1 MSKWLKIVLI
11 IVLVIAVIVLI
22 GPFLVPVPELEGLQ
36 SAQALASENS
46 QFTTIPF
53 PGTDG
58 IDIHYI
64 EGGNGGTSFV
74 LLHGFSSNVYTWDN
88 VFDFFAENG
97 ATTAYDRPPFGL
109 SERLLRSD
117 WDPAGDNPYTTA
129 AAVEQL
135 MAFMTDQGIDDAV
148 LVGNS
153 AGGLIALQAAQT
165 YPDRVQG
172 LILAD
177 PAIYTTGAP
186 AFLSSI
192 ADTPQLRRL
201 GPLVARVF
209 ATNESLL
216 DLAYHDPSAVS
227 AETLQNAAI
236 GTQVEDWDEAFWQFT
251 AAATNADNVVE
262 QIPMTTIP
270 TLVITGDDDR
280 IVPTEDSVRLASELP
295 NAELAIMEACG
306 HVPQDECPD
315 QFIEAVDTWLAQQS
329 FGMGR

>member
-11 IVLVIAVIVLI
+11 VILVVAAIVLI

-36 SAQALASENS
+36 PTQSLAAENS

-64 EGGNGGTSFV
+64 EGGNGGTRFV
-74 LLHGFSSNVYTWDN
+74 LLHGFSSNVYTWDK
-88 VFDFFAENG
+88 VFDTFADYG

-109 SERLLRSD
+109 SERLLRGD
-117 WDPAGDNPYTTA
+117 WDADGDNPYTTA

-135 MAFMTDQGIDDAV
+135 MAFMSDQGIDDAV

-192 ADTPQLRRL
+192 ADTPQLRRI
-201 GPLVARVF
+201 GPLVARAF

-216 DLAYHDPSAVS
+216 DMAYHDPGVVS
-227 AETLQNAAI
+227 AESLQKAGI
-236 GTQVEDWDEAFWQFT
+236 GTQVEGWDKAFWQFT
-251 AAATNADNVVE
+251 AAATSADVVVE
-262 QIPMTTIP
+262 QIPTTTIP

-295 NAELAIMEACG
+295 NADLAIMEACG

-315 QFIEAVDTWLAQQS
+315 QFIDAVASWLAQQS
-329 FGMGR
+329 FGSGR